1 MRSNVGTKNAIYNV
15 LQYGA
20 RGDGKSDDSRVY
32 ISMVFLYNFN
42 QLYVYISW
50 EFFFLYYF
58 INKFMVLI
66 DYD

>member
-32 ISMVFLYNFN
+32 ISMLFLFN
-42 QLYVYISW
+42 QIYVYIS
-50 EFFFLYYF
+50 
-58 INKFMVLI
+58 
-66 DYD
+66 

>member
-32 ISMVFLYNFN
+32 ISMLFLYNFN
-42 QLYVYISW
+42 QLYVYIS
-50 EFFFLYYF
+50 
-58 INKFMVLI
+58 
-66 DYD
+66 